1 MWASELVQTIG
12 ILSLEA
18 VTAYA
23 KANYLEQDELLVNTM
38 VNIAE
43 DVVLAMFTSNARLS
57 ADNIK

>member
-1 MWASELVQTIG
+1 MQTIG